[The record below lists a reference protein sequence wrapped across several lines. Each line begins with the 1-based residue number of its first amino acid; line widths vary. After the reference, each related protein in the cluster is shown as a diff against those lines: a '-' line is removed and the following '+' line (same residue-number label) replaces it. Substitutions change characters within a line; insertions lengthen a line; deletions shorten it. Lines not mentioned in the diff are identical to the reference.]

1 MLSLKQIKTPMRQ
14 IGFNNIKPSIWFA
27 LSLHSI

>member
-1 MLSLKQIKTPMRQ
+1 MLSLKQIKTPAGQ
-14 IGFNNIKPSIWFA
+14 VGSYNIKPSIWFA

>member
-1 MLSLKQIKTPMRQ
+1 MLSLKQIKTPTGQ
-14 IGFNNIKPSIWFA
+14 VGYNNIKPSIWFA